1 MTLKIVFC
9 RQQYPMNQTASVK
22 VQNHYMLDFR
32 LWL

>member
-1 MTLKIVFC
+1 
-9 RQQYPMNQTASVK
+9 MNQTASVK